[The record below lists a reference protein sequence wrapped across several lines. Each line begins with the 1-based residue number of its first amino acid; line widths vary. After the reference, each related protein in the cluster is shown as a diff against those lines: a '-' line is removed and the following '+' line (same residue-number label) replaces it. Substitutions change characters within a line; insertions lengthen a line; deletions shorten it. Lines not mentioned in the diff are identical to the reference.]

1 MTYEMVWNRK
11 MEIRGQEIEYSIK
24 KRRGIRSVKLSV
36 YPDGFVSVSAPK
48 WYPLYLIQKF
58 VEEKSGWISDKLKT
72 SGFSR
77 KDERVEYLELKEEAR
92 SLAKERVDFFNR
104 YYGFSVGRIA
114 IKNNRTSWGSASQKG
129 NLNFNYKIAKLPD
142 DLLDYIVVHE
152 LCHLGEMNHSER
164 FWKLVAESV
173 PDWREK
179 KRKLRNI
186 KI

>member
-1 MTYEMVWNRK
+1 MVWNRK

-24 KRRGIRSVKLSV
+24 KRRGIRSVKLAV

-48 WYPLYLIQKF
+48 WYPLYLIRKF
-58 VEEKSGWISDKLKT
+58 VEEKSEWIFEKMMIG
-72 SGFSR
+72 GFSR
-77 KDERVEYLELKEEAR
+77 KNDRAEYLRFKEKAR

-104 YYGFSVGRIA
+104 SYGFSVRRIA

-152 LCHLGEMNHSER
+152 LCHLGEMNHSQR
-164 FWKLVAESV
+164 FWNLVG
-173 PDWREK
+173 EK
-179 KRKLRNI
+179 ISDFKERRRKLNNM